1 VVVLLRAIACGDGD
15 QVPDLR
21 EEYYGKTH
29 IIASFFQIIYFLPGN
44 MLRVCVCVCVRAR
57 AHILDVSV
65 SVSVSVPVP
74 VPVCVREKIHLK
86 KVAEALIAAL
96 LLV

>member
-1 VVVLLRAIACGDGD
+1 MYVCMW
-15 QVPDLR
+15 
-21 EEYYGKTH
+21 EEHYGKTH
-29 IIASFFQIIYFLPGN
+29 IIASFFQIIYFLSGN
-44 MLRVCVCVCVRAR
+44 MLRVCVCVCVCAR
-57 AHILDVSV
+57 AHILDV